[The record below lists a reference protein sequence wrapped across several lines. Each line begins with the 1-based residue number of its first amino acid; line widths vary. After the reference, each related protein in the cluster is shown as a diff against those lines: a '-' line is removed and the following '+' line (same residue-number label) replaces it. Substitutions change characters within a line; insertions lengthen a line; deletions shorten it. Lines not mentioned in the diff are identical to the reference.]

1 MTDTVTLIFLAGVA
15 SLWCALLW
23 LALRQPGQGNPRKR
37 NNDQARDS

>member
-1 MTDTVTLIFLAGVA
+1 MTDTVTLAFLGVVA

-37 NNDQARDS
+37 TNDQARDS